1 MKKEIVSWMKSI
13 LIALLVVFICRQFLF
28 TPVTVKGE
36 SMEPTFENSDR
47 IIVTKIG
54 NIEHFDMVVFHAPDA
69 DEEYI
74 KRVIGLAGDSVK
86 MKNDVLYINEKPYKE
101 AYVKS
106 NKEQI
111 PPEEN
116 LTENFDVKVPE
127 GSLFVMGDNR
137 RESWDS
143 RRFGVI
149 SEDSLVGKV
158 EFRYFPFNE
167 RGAPQ

>member
-13 LIALLVVFICRQFLF
+13 LIALIVVFICRQFLF
-28 TPVTVKGE
+28 VPVTVKGE

-47 IIVTKIG
+47 IVVTKVG
-54 NIEHFDMVVFHAPDA
+54 NIEHSDMVVFHAPDA
-69 DEEYI
+69 EKEYI
-74 KRVIGLAGDSVK
+74 KRVIGLEGDRVK
-86 MKNDVLYINEKPYKE
+86 MKDDMLYINGKPYKE
-101 AYVKS
+101 PYVKS

-111 PPEEN
+111 PPDEN

-137 RESWDS
+137 RHSWDS

-158 EFRYFPFNE
+158 EFRFFPLNE
-167 RGAPQ
+167 LGSPQ